1 LAVTAGDV
9 WRVALA
15 VLASLGGG
23 GAIVVMLSSW
33 LGKVW
38 ANRILEQDRAHYAS
52 ELERLK
58 TDLDRTTRLLQGEIE
73 KTLFVT
79 KTHFETEF
87 QILREIWQEVS
98 VVRAS
103 MSALRPK
110 FDIVDVRQTP
120 AERLGER
127 FAAYVPD
134 VLKLIQTVDRN
145 SPFYPQEIYETLDQ
159 LVRIA
164 LRERDDIAVESSED
178 TLSLAG
184 RNRGKENFDQYLA
197 LAEKLST
204 QIRDRL
210 AKLSVRGLSIQ

>member
-1 LAVTAGDV
+1 MTAADV

-120 AERLGER
+120 AERLSER